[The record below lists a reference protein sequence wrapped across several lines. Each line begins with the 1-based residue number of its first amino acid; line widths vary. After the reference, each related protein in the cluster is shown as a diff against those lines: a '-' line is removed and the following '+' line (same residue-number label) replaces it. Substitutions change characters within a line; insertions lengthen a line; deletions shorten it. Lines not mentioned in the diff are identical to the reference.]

1 MAQADIKENGSEAS
15 SELSSQAFTFKMA
28 EKVVV
33 AGAYEQN
40 IRTNF
45 GETRK
50 QDKKVKQ
57 KKNRQKAKKAVV
69 EISVRKDRKVIN
81 EYHTLNKKLTLFE
94 RIHRFLGQ
102 IKLLRSQH

>member
-1 MAQADIKENGSEAS
+1 M
-15 SELSSQAFTFKMA
+15 
-28 EKVVV
+28 V

-40 IRTNF
+40 IRTNL

-57 KKNRQKAKKAVV
+57 KKNRKKAKKPVV
-69 EISVRKDRKVIN
+69 EINGRKDRKVIN

-94 RIHRFLGQ
+94 RIHRFLGK

>member
-1 MAQADIKENGSEAS
+1 M
-15 SELSSQAFTFKMA
+15 
-28 EKVVV
+28 V

-40 IRTNF
+40 IRTNL

-81 EYHTLNKKLTLFE
+81 EYHTLNKKIDAMRKNPSISREDKASKIAALE
-94 RIHRFLGQ
+94 AKKDKLGG
-102 IKLLRSQH
+102 INASPSLEAC